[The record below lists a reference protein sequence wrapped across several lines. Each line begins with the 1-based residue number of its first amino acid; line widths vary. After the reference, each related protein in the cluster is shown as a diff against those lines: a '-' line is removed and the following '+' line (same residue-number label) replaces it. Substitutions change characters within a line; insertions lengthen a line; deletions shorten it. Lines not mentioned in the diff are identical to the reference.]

1 MLATLGFSET
11 PSVGSLADHDDH
23 HDADPVQA
31 GYAVVT
37 PTTSTTGSTTGGTTT
52 STGLVV
58 FETFGLRGF
67 NGATQA
73 GVLPPGLT
81 TNALLFVDSDGRL
94 SKNLGVAI
102 TNPNAT
108 NANVN
113 LTLRKSD
120 GTTIVT
126 GTLNVPSHQQ
136 VSKMVTDLFAT
147 KAAIPSDVVGTLAIT
162 SAGSSNLPVS
172 AIGLRFPV

>member
-1 MLATLGFSET
+1 MTRLFSSICLVLILATLGFAQT
-11 PSVGSLADHDDH
+11 PSVGSLADSDDH

-37 PTTSTTGSTTGGTTT
+37 SAT

-81 TNALLFVDSDGRL
+81 TNALLFVESDGRL

-102 TNPNAT
+102 TNPNSS

-113 LTLRKSD
+113 LTLRKS
-120 GTTIVT
+120 
-126 GTLNVPSHQQ
+126 
-136 VSKMVTDLFAT
+136 
-147 KAAIPSDVVGTLAIT
+147 
-162 SAGSSNLPVS
+162 
-172 AIGLRFPV
+172 